1 MPGWSRRWQHVWS
14 KRGVVACS
22 LLPLAALFGAVSAL
36 HRALYRVG
44 LLHVQRVPVRVIV
57 VGNLIAGGAGKTP
70 TVLALVRMLKQ
81 RGRVPAIV
89 SRGYGGSASAPM
101 EIAPDTAARVGG
113 DEPVLLR
120 RRAGVPVFVGR
131 DRVAATRALLQAY
144 PRTDVVVADDGLQHH
159 RLGRDVQ
166 VLVFDERGVGNGWLL
181 PAGPL
186 REKLP
191 ATVPPRS
198 VVLYNADA
206 ATTPLA
212 GWTAQRGLAGV
223 CALDAWWLGS
233 PPEADSLEGL
243 RSRALIA
250 AAGMAR
256 PDRFFAMLR
265 TAGLVVEELP
275 LPDHFDYAEL
285 PWASDAADVIV
296 TEKDAVKLEPSRMG
310 ATRVWVAA
318 LDFVPANG
326 FDADVMR
333 WLETSAGPI

>member
-1 MPGWSRRWQHVWS
+1 MP
-14 KRGVVACS
+14 
-22 LLPLAALFGAVSAL
+22 
-36 HRALYRVG
+36 
-44 LLHVQRVPVRVIV
+44 VPVIV

-101 EIAPDTAARVGG
+101 EIGSATAARVGG

-131 DRVAATRALLQAY
+131 DRVAAIRALLRAY

-159 RLGRDVQ
+159 RLARDVQ

-186 REKLP
+186 RETLP
-191 ATVPPRS
+191 TAAPPRS

-212 GWTAQRGLAGV
+212 GWTAQRRLAGV
-223 CALDAWWLGS
+223 SALDAWWLGS
-233 PPEADSLEGL
+233 PPEANALQGL
-243 RSRALIA
+243 KSRLLTRRCR
-250 AAGMAR
+250 MAR
-256 PDRFFAMLR
+256 PDRFSRCCAPR
-265 TAGLVVEELP
+265 DLVSRRCRCPIISNTPVAWP
-275 LPDHFDYAEL
+275 
-285 PWASDAADVIV
+285 SDAA
-296 TEKDAVKLEPSRMG
+296 
-310 ATRVWVAA
+310 
-318 LDFVPANG
+318 
-326 FDADVMR
+326 
-333 WLETSAGPI
+333 